1 MFGPGLSFA
10 VFISV
15 SSPAK
20 SFFPS
25 PARTGVP
32 WVVESVAPLPRSWMV
47 SVTYFFF
54 FFFLPFCVFF
64 PFPDIKYDAFPYKDK
79 DK

>member
-47 SVTYFFF
+47 SVTSFFF
-54 FFFLPFCVFF
+54 FDFLCFF